1 MIEFVVWG
9 KCFGKGRPRFR
20 KVGKFVQTYTDK
32 ETVNYETLVKL
43 SFINSGCE
51 PYLNDEPLECRLI
64 IYQEI
69 PTSTSNKRKRMMAD
83 GKILPT
89 KKPDVDNVVKS
100 IFDGLNKVA
109 FKDDTQI
116 VELHCSKR
124 YSYTPRVEVTFK
136 EFKVEND

>member
-1 MIEFVVWG
+1 
-9 KCFGKGRPRFR
+9 
-20 KVGKFVQTYTDK
+20 
-32 ETVNYETLVKL
+32 
-43 SFINSGCE
+43 
-51 PYLNDEPLECRLI
+51 
-64 IYQEI
+64 
-69 PTSTSNKRKRMMAD
+69 MMAD

-136 EFKVEND
+136 EFKIEND

>member
-20 KVGKFVQTYTDK
+20 KVGKFVQTYTDE

-51 PYLNDEPLECRLI
+51 PYLNNETLECRLI

-69 PTSTSNKRKRMMAD
+69 PSSTSNKRKQMMAD

-89 KKPDVDNVVKS
+89 KKPDIDNVVKS

-136 EFKVEND
+136 EFKIEND